1 MNAMILRV
9 DNETGLYDTKALVEI
24 SDNTTL
30 SYSINNLISNEID
43 LIFIHPT
50 LLSKTLLHKDLI
62 QVKDIL
68 YIYNFGVF
76 VIQNINY
83 ELNASNI
90 IRVNASYG
98 FTFDDDIQLPL
109 LNGVY
114 DNVASLINSYF
125 NQFYYNYS
133 AYPIT
138 YSIQDTTQLF
148 GFFDSDYEW
157 KVYDI
162 YNNFQ
167 KQSSVIG
174 ELIQEEYGFNIKFN
188 IKPRPQLMFDLGL
201 ASNVDID
208 VNSDIY
214 TMVNYVQ
221 YDPQLQDIGTVVAS
235 YSWNETLDEVIDM
248 TDINNYG
255 KNFTPVKLMS
265 ILDDVNEEI
274 DTDYQTRALND
285 LNELPYT
292 INITA
297 VYDIDI
303 IKQYNNIDNILSDIT
318 GNIAELVY
326 SGDLTNNYSD
336 YEDATPLETIYNII
350 QVSIEEV
357 SINGSMVTIKFG
369 NSNKTINL

>member
-9 DNETGLYDTKALVEI
+9 NDETGFYDTKALVEI
-24 SDNTTL
+24 SDNTSL
-30 SYSINNLISNEID
+30 SYSVNNLISNELD
-43 LIFIHPT
+43 LVFSHPT
-50 LLSKTLLHKDLI
+50 LVSNTLLHKDLI
-62 QVKDIL
+62 QITDIL

-76 VIQNINY
+76 IIQNINY
-83 ELNASNI
+83 ELDASNI

-114 DNVASLINSYF
+114 DNAANLINTYF
-125 NQFYYNYS
+125 NQFYYIYS
-133 AYPIT
+133 PYPIT
-138 YSIQDTTQLF
+138 YSIENQTTEF

-157 KVYDI
+157 KVYDV

-167 KQSSVIG
+167 KQASVVSYLNR
-174 ELIQEEYGFNIKFN
+174 ELDGFRIEFKIN
-188 IKPRPQLMFDLGL
+188 PRPQLIFDLNL
-201 ASNVDID
+201 ASDVNID

-221 YDPQLQDIGTVVAS
+221 YDPQLEDVGSVVAS

-248 TDINNYG
+248 SLLANKD
-255 KNFTPVKLMS
+255 KHFKPAKLMS

-274 DTDYQTRALND
+274 NTDYQARALND

-297 VYDIDI
+297 VYDINV
-303 IKQYNNIDNILSDIT
+303 IKQYNNIENILSEVT
-318 GNIAELVY
+318 GNIAELIY
-326 SGDLTNNYSD
+326 RGNITKHSD
-336 YEDATPLETIYNII
+336 YDPDPLETTYNII

>member
-9 DNETGLYDTKALVEI
+9 NDETGFYDTKALVEI
-24 SDNTTL
+24 SDNTSL
-30 SYSINNLISNEID
+30 SYSVNNLISNELD
-43 LIFIHPT
+43 LVFIHPT
-50 LLSKTLLHKDLI
+50 LLSNTLLHKDLI
-62 QVKDIL
+62 QITDIL

-76 VIQNINY
+76 IIQNINY
-83 ELNASNI
+83 ELDASNI

-114 DNVASLINSYF
+114 DNAANLINTYF
-125 NQFYYNYS
+125 NQFYYIYS
-133 AYPIT
+133 PYPIT
-138 YSIQDTTQLF
+138 YSIENQTTEF

-157 KVYDI
+157 KVYDV

-167 KQSSVIG
+167 KQASVVSYLNR
-174 ELIQEEYGFNIKFN
+174 ELDGFRIEFKIN
-188 IKPRPQLMFDLGL
+188 PRPQLIFDLNL
-201 ASNVDID
+201 ASDVNID

-221 YDPQLQDIGTVVAS
+221 YNPQLEDVGSVVAS

-248 TDINNYG
+248 SLLANKD
-255 KNFTPVKLMS
+255 KHFKPAKLMS
-265 ILDDVNEEI
+265 ILEDVNEEI
-274 DTDYQTRALND
+274 DTNYQKRALND

-297 VYDIDI
+297 VYDISV
-303 IKQYNNIDNILSDIT
+303 IKQYNNIENILSELT
-318 GNIAELVY
+318 GNIAELIY
-326 SGDLTNNYSD
+326 RGNITKHSD
-336 YEDATPLETIYNII
+336 YDPDPLETTYNII